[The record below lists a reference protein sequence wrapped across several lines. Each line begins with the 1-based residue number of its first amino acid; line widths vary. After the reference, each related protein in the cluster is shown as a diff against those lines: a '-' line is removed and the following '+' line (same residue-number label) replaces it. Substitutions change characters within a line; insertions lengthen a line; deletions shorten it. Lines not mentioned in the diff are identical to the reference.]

1 MTPEQT
7 EKCNFTN
14 SFRPFSFVEGRQDL
28 CDCSIS
34 TNEKEGS
41 FEVQSSSIAPS
52 SIIDTEMSVSLT
64 DPMYFTEKVFL
75 RIPIE
80 IRIKDLTE
88 LEATVANQNA
98 SAVNTTITLNE
109 TAVDDFMP
117 SE

>member
-1 MTPEQT
+1 
-7 EKCNFTN
+7 
-14 SFRPFSFVEGRQDL
+14 
-28 CDCSIS
+28 
-34 TNEKEGS
+34 
-41 FEVQSSSIAPS
+41 
-52 SIIDTEMSVSLT
+52 MSVSLT
-64 DPMYFTEKVFL
+64 DPIYFTEQVFL

-117 SE
+117 SEEVIENFWAISEQNKDW